1 MESLQAELNQKI
13 SLRNGV
19 LILDSVIRVGSF
31 SDPLPQY
38 LNKTTLTSLGNVSTS
53 GWYKIGQIKYDP
65 NLTDTTAGIFELRFL
80 LNFDLITAT
89 PYDTAKSELLLN
101 YTLSLY
107 THQDGTTQ
115 VIIKRNT
122 NLSYPLLMGV
132 NEPLVLLDV
141 ITPLSSGSFLANI
154 YYYNKFSSATLYV
167 GSHKR
172 ANLTDRVLKDTSIDM
187 LSFFAPVSFSG
198 SFTRPYYELT
208 DLNQAYKYYI
218 TGVANDRYLK
228 LFSFQN
234 GSNAR
239 TLIDF
244 VWDDR
249 DTCQNALLRVTNPS
263 GSGVVLHAKQGVVYG
278 SNRLF
283 YTLDVATST
292 ITVYS
297 KILSNAYQDV
307 IFKVSNFNSNSSTLK
322 ITDFRYSDI
331 LATNLVD
338 ASTLATITAL
348 PDA

>member
-1 MESLQAELNQKI
+1 M
-13 SLRNGV
+13 
-19 LILDSVIRVGSF
+19 LILDNILRQGNHGSF
-31 SDPLPQY
+31 GDPHPQY
-38 LNKTTLTSLGNVSTS
+38 LNKTTLTSLGNFSS
-53 GWYKIGQIKYDP
+53 AGWYKIGQIKYDP
-65 NLTDTTAGIFELRFL
+65 NLTDTTASIFDLRFL
-80 LNFDLITAT
+80 LNFDLITVL
-89 PYDTAKSELLLN
+89 PYDTTKSELLLN
-101 YTLSLY
+101 YSLSLY

-122 NLSYPLLMGV
+122 DLSYPLLLGV
-132 NEPLVLLDV
+132 NEPLLLVDIV
-141 ITPLSSGSFLANI
+141 TPLSSGSFLANI
-154 YYYNKFSSATLYV
+154 YYYNKFGASTLYI
-167 GSHKR
+167 GTHKR
-172 ANLTDRVLKDTSIDM
+172 VTLTDRVVKDTSKDM
-187 LSFFAPVSFSG
+187 VSFFAPVSFS
-198 SFTRPYYELT
+198 SNFTSPYYELT
-208 DLNQAYKYYI
+208 NLNQAYKYYI

-278 SNRLF
+278 SNRIF
-283 YTLDVATST
+283 YTLDAATST
-292 ITVYS
+292 ITVYA

-331 LATNLVD
+331 LAANLVD